1 MPSSGA
7 FVCSDF
13 VVLGVLRRK
22 IVVSTKHCKLQESI
36 RFPSF
41 VRRLESRLRTPDS
54 RPVMA
59 SEPQSPTCAPC
70 YGEISACSAGAR
82 AAPNLCPTYCYQLD
96 FHAGTG
102 PETADL
108 PVIREYQGE
117 SNAPQPA
124 KKAAS
129 ASTTARLCSS
139 RPMVMRRW
147 SGRP

>member
-22 IVVSTKHCKLQESI
+22 IVVPTKHCKLQESI

-82 AAPNLCPTYCYQLD
+82 AAGQPPIFAQPIVINWTFMQ
-96 FHAGTG
+96 
-102 PETADL
+102 E
-108 PVIREYQGE
+108 PVR
-117 SNAPQPA
+117 
-124 KKAAS
+124 
-129 ASTTARLCSS
+129 
-139 RPMVMRRW
+139 RPLI
-147 SGRP
+147 